1 MFTMMKHVAVVNPQK
16 PASPQPTRRERTR
29 AATRAEILEAARRL
43 LIEGGTERVTLRGIA
58 GELGMTAPALYRY
71 FDSREALLGE
81 LCNQIYDELADVLL
95 AARDHDPRRS
105 LKKRFLVTSQ
115 AFRNWA
121 LEHRPEFG
129 LLFGAPVPGVLADP
143 TDNNPQTNRG
153 ARFGQVWLDLFVELS
168 RANPVAATDGAD
180 LDPRLRKHLAEY
192 REQIGGVIP
201 IGTIMVYLS
210 CWIRLYGAVA
220 IEAFGHVSFALQG
233 GAADA
238 MFDNLMHELTIK
250 LGLTH

>member
-1 MFTMMKHVAVVNPQK
+1 MMKHVAVVNPQK

-71 FDSREALLGE
+71 FDSREALVGE

-95 AARDHDPRRS
+95 AARDHDPRMS
-105 LKKRFLVTSQ
+105 LKRRFLVTSH

-121 LEHRPEFG
+121 LQHRPEFG
-129 LLFGAPVPGVLADP
+129 LLFGAPVPGVLDDGAAP
-143 TDNNPQTNRG
+143 PETSRG
-153 ARFGQVWLDLFVELS
+153 ARFGQVWLELFVELS
-168 RANPVAATDGAD
+168 RTNPVAATDGAD
-180 LDPRLRKHLAEY
+180 LDPRLREHLAEY
-192 REQIGGVIP
+192 REQIGGIIP

-220 IEAFGHVSFALQG
+220 IEAFGHVSFALQD

-238 MFDNLMHELTIK
+238 MFDSLMQELTIK
-250 LGLTH
+250 LGLKH